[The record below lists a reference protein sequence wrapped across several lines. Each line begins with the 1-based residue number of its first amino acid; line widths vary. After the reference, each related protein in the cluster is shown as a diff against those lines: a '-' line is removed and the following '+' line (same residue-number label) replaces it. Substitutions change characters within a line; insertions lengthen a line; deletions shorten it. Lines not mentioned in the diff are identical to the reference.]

1 MQSNASAAADPLI
14 TLTFAQRRPV
24 PSKALSSLHLALMM
38 NVDSRLELLHDFG
51 LDKPV
56 AIAHP
61 DRFDEIAKTGLAT
74 HLLVFTG
81 KGAECCAY
89 LVESED
95 GSLYECL
102 LGNGQTVRRAIQ
114 AFRDSDPAARVAGK
128 AFVGSGLDSLLCN
141 YDGVFAGLTV
151 DGFRIYAPHAR
162 DESAMEYLDVAGMT
176 FVEIIELDEIFTTS
190 LES

>member
-1 MQSNASAAADPLI
+1 MRLTPSDAVDPLI
-14 TLTFAQRRPV
+14 TLTFAQRRPM
-24 PSKALSSLHLALMM
+24 PSKSLASLHLALMM
-38 NVDSRLELLHDFG
+38 KVSSRLELLHDFG
-51 LDKPV
+51 LNKPV

-95 GSLYECL
+95 GSFYECL

-114 AFRDSDPAARVAGK
+114 SFRDSDPAARVDGK
-128 AFVGSGLDSLLCN
+128 AFVPSGLESLFCN

-151 DGFRIYAPHAR
+151 DSFRIYAPHER
-162 DESAMEYLDVAGMT
+162 DESATEYLDVAGLT
-176 FVEIIELDEIFTTS
+176 FIELIELDELFLNF